1 MLEKPEINIVL
12 PVLNE
17 EKSIGQC
24 LKNLM
29 DIIKNKKLRA
39 EVIIVNNGS
48 SDKTFEI
55 IMAMKKQLKNTRIID
70 YNVKGYGSAYL
81 KGFEAVSGKYIFMV
95 DADGSYDFNEMPKF
109 IDELRK
115 GYDFIIGDR
124 FKGKIDRGAMPW
136 SNRYIGN
143 PLLSSILRIFFG
155 AKVHDVHCGMRA
167 ISREALERLNLKTTG
182 MEFASEMVI
191 KAVKKLLKIK
201 EIPINYHKRK
211 GDSKLR
217 PISDGW
223 RHLRF
228 MLLYAPLFL
237 FFIPGLILFL
247 AGMISMEIFYFIQ
260 IKLLMIVFYYHPMF
274 ISSILVI
281 VGYQLMIF
289 AFFAKTYAIN
299 HLGEPPTFDKVYK
312 YLTLERASIIGIIII
327 LLGLA
332 IFVKIFLDWWTKNF
346 DALSATKDSIVAMTL
361 LMVGIQSIFSS
372 FMLSILGI
380 REK

>member
-1 MLEKPEINIVL
+1 
-12 PVLNE
+12 
-17 EKSIGQC
+17 
-24 LKNLM
+24 
-29 DIIKNKKLRA
+29 
-39 EVIIVNNGS
+39 
-48 SDKTFEI
+48 
-55 IMAMKKQLKNTRIID
+55 
-70 YNVKGYGSAYL
+70 
-81 KGFEAVSGKYIFMV
+81 
-95 DADGSYDFNEMPKF
+95 
-109 IDELRK
+109 
-115 GYDFIIGDR
+115 
-124 FKGKIDRGAMPW
+124 MPW